1 MNRIAFATVAGALV
15 SLAALG
21 GVSAANAQTFGHVS
35 VNIGLPGPSLPVHVV
50 RPAPVVVAP
59 VQRAWAPPP
68 AYYGHDRGHYRQDRG
83 YYRQDRGYYR
93 DGRGYY
99 GTRWDRDGDGVPNR
113 HDRRPTNPYR
123 Y

>member
-1 MNRIAFATVAGALV
+1 MNRIARITLV
-15 SLAALG
+15 TGLLSVAALG
-21 GVSAANAQTFGHVS
+21 AGAANAQTFGHVS
-35 VNIGLPGPSLPVHVV
+35 VHIGLPGPSLPVHVV

-59 VQRAWAPPP
+59 PVQRVWGPP
-68 AYYGHDRGHYRQDRG
+68 AYHGRDRGHYRHQARG
-83 YYRQDRGYYR
+83 HYR

-99 GTRWDRDGDGVPNR
+99 ATRWDRDGDGVPNR